1 MNEINLNRCLPLFY
15 RFNTIPDN
23 PIYQKHDVLLA
34 FTRWIGVTSNVK
46 KERGLQPTSNTA
58 DTVQELCKLVTD
70 YMSIWTY
77 GLESKKFNIFLHE
90 VSN

>member
-1 MNEINLNRCLPLFY
+1 MPMNEINLNRCLPLFY

-58 DTVQELCKLVTD
+58 VTVQELSKLVTD
-70 YMSIWTY
+70 YIHLVLWAR
-77 GLESKKFNIFLHE
+77 
-90 VSN
+90 V

>member
-1 MNEINLNRCLPLFY
+1 MKSILAGVCPCFTAF
-15 RFNTIPDN
+15 FNTTPDN

-58 DTVQELCKLVTD
+58 VTVQELCKLVTD
-70 YMSIWTY
+70 YIHLVLWAR
-77 GLESKKFNIFLHE
+77 
-90 VSN
+90 V

>member
-1 MNEINLNRCLPLFY
+1 MPMNEINLNRCLPLFY
-15 RFNTIPDN
+15 RSNTIPDN

-58 DTVQELCKLVTD
+58 VTVQELCKLVKD
-70 YMSIWTY
+70 YIHLVLWAR
-77 GLESKKFNIFLHE
+77 
-90 VSN
+90 V

>member
-1 MNEINLNRCLPLFY
+1 MKSILAGVCPCFTA
-15 RFNTIPDN
+15 FFTTTPDN

-58 DTVQELCKLVTD
+58 VTVQELCKLVTD
-70 YMSIWTY
+70 YIHLVLWAR
-77 GLESKKFNIFLHE
+77 
-90 VSN
+90 V